1 MSIPLNIDWQQILL
15 HLFNFAILGGGLYLL
30 LYRPVK
36 QFMDQRQAYYQ
47 NLHQEAEQVKEQ
59 ADRMKAD
66 YQSKMSQVEKTIAR
80 RQADA
85 EQELEQLRSQQV
97 ADAKQ
102 EAEEILAK
110 AQENA
115 QREKT
120 EMISKAS
127 KELVDIAV
135 TAAEKIALGA
145 DGDPYEQFLTL
156 AERRP
161 SHDEQSQ

>member
-15 HLFNFAILGGGLYLL
+15 HLFNFAILAGGLYLL

-36 QFMDQRQAYYQ
+36 QFMEQRQSYYQ
-47 NLHQEAEQVKEQ
+47 NIHQEAQQVKEQ
-59 ADRMKAD
+59 ADQMKAE
-66 YQSKMSQVEKTIAR
+66 YQEKMSQVEKTIAQ

>member
-15 HLFNFAILGGGLYLL
+15 HLFNFAILAGGLYLL

-36 QFMDQRQAYYQ
+36 QFMEQRQAYYQ
-47 NLHQEAEQVKEQ
+47 NIHQEAQQVKEQ
-59 ADRMKAD
+59 ADQMKAE
-66 YQSKMSQVEKTIAR
+66 YQEKMSQVEKTIAQ

-115 QREKT
+115 QREKA